1 MKEIDQNLSQKT
13 LCLTILIKIGLTY
26 SKLINEMLIFLW
38 ILFLNKMNSVLD
50 THAPFKKINK
60 CKLNLI
66 QNPVLPTLQKSISIK
81 RNSNK
86 RKV

>member
-13 LCLTILIKIGLTY
+13 LCLTILTY

-86 RKV
+86 RKVS

>member
-1 MKEIDQNLSQKT
+1 MKEINQNLSQKT
-13 LCLTILIKIGLTY
+13 LCLTILTY